1 MAKFFKSGN
10 LLGAGLLLGS
20 LLLSACDT
28 GGTAANTPI
37 PAAATAVP
45 TAMMAATAVST
56 AMMAATAVPT
66 TMMAGDMTATPA
78 MAGGTATT
86 GAMTGGKKIKIGLV
100 TDVGSIN
107 DKNFNQASYEGVQQA
122 EKELGAEIKYL
133 EPKDAKEYSQLI
145 DQFVSAKYDVI
156 VTVGFALG
164 DATIAAAK
172 ANPTVKFIGVD
183 QFQAADLPNL
193 AGLIFE
199 EDKAGYLAGTLAA
212 AVSKSHNIGAVLGT
226 DTVPPVWRYGE
237 GYKAGAKAMDPNT
250 TVQVTYHSDVD
261 ISKTFND
268 PAWGKTTALSMIDK
282 GADIVFGAGGSTG
295 NGALYAAAERKDKG
309 ILGIGVDVDQ
319 YNTVPESQPI
329 ILSSAEK
336 KLTAGV
342 FNLLKQVQAGTM
354 KGGNNIGEVGLAPF
368 HDQADKV
375 SADLQAKLDK
385 ITADLASGAIKTG
398 VAPVKP

>member
-1 MAKFFKSGN
+1 MSKFFRSGN
-10 LLGAGLLLGS
+10 LLGAGLLLS
-20 LLLSACDT
+20 ATLLSACDT

-37 PAAATAVP
+37 PVAN
-45 TAMMAATAVST
+45 
-56 AMMAATAVPT
+56 TAVPT
-66 TMMAGDMTATPA
+66 TTMAPTGTTAMVAPTGTTAMAATP
-78 MAGGTATT
+78 GTS
-86 GAMTGGKKIKIGLV
+86 GGKKIKVGLV

-122 EKELGAEIKYL
+122 EKDLGAEIKYL

-164 DATIAAAK
+164 DATVAAAT
-172 ANPTVKFIGVD
+172 ANPNVKFIGVD
-183 QFQAADLPNL
+183 QFQGTTLPNL

-199 EDKAGYLAGTLAA
+199 EDKAGYLAGALAA
-212 AVSKSHNIGAVLGT
+212 GISKSHNIGAVLGT

-237 GYKAGAKAMDPNT
+237 GYKVGAKAMDATT

-282 GADIVFGAGGSTG
+282 GADVVFGAGGNTG

-329 ILSSAEK
+329 IVSSAEK
-336 KLTAGV
+336 KLTQGV
-342 FNLLKQVQAGTM
+342 FTLLKAVQAGTL
-354 KGGNNIGEVGLAPF
+354 KGGNNTGEVGLAPF
-368 HDQADKV
+368 HDVAAKV
-375 SADLQAKLDK
+375 PADLQAKLIK
-385 ITADLASGAIKTG
+385 MTADLASGAIKTG
-398 VAPVKP
+398 VPPVKP